1 MSQITLRQIPKELE
15 TRLRAMAQDSHISL
29 NKTIIGILLKALGL
43 SSGGRKKRNLD
54 DLSGSWD
61 SSVAEEFEKNTAVFE
76 RIDPEIWQS

>member
-1 MSQITLRQIPKELE
+1 MSQITLRQIPKDLE
-15 TRLRAMAQDSHISL
+15 TRLRAMAQESHTSL
-29 NKTIIGILLKALGL
+29 NKTIIAILLKALGL

-61 SSVAEEFEKNTAVFE
+61 SSEAEEFEKNTAVFE

>member
-15 TRLRAMAQDSHISL
+15 TRLRAMAQDSHTSL
-29 NKTIIGILLKALGL
+29 NKTIIAILLKAMGL

-54 DLSGSWD
+54 DLSGSWN
-61 SSVAEEFEKNTAVFE
+61 SSEAEEFEKNTAVFE